1 MLHFLANIGRKN
13 CRKQG
18 LFFLFFFCLFQATPC
33 YALSWKVLETDYL
46 EIYYLNEGDLESLDR
61 NIEYG
66 DVSSGFL
73 GFGSSRKKGGD
84 LKTQLAKK
92 LDSLYTKVQRL
103 LDMRKKISRVK
114 VKVYSNKK
122 SLLDAYFKIYGKRA
136 EIRAW
141 YIFEYN
147 TVYVNAK
154 DINEGMLAHEFGHA
168 VSDNYFGARP
178 PRATAE
184 ILARYIDAHIHD
196 GNAKTY

>member
-1 MLHFLANIGRKN
+1 MHKKGKKGYK
-13 CRKQG
+13 KQI
-18 LFFLFFFCLFQATPC
+18 LFFLFLFCLFQAAPC
-33 YALSWKVLETDYL
+33 AALPWKILETDYL
-46 EIYYLNEGDLESLDR
+46 EIYYLNDEDLDSLDR
-61 NIEYG
+61 HIEYG

-92 LDSLYTKVQRL
+92 LDTLYTKVQRL
-103 LDMRKKISRVK
+103 LDMKKKTPRVRVK
-114 VKVYSNKK
+114 VFPNKK
-122 SLLDAYFKIYGKRA
+122 QLLNAYYRIYGKRA
-136 EIRAW
+136 DLRAW

-147 TVYVNAK
+147 TVYLNVK
-154 DINEGMLAHEFGHA
+154 DINEGMLAHELGHA

-196 GNAKTY
+196 EHVKAY